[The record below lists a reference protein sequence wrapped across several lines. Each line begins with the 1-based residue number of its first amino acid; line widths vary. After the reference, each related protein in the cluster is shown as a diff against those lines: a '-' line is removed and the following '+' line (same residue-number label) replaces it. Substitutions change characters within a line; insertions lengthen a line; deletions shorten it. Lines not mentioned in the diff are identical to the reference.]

1 MARCVRKLPEVENC
15 GAFSPTL
22 TQNADAAFMTETAAE
37 IEIFLELEPGP
48 ETAPH

>member
-1 MARCVRKLPEVENC
+1 MARCVRELPEVENR
-15 GAFSPTL
+15 GAFSSIL

-37 IEIFLELEPGP
+37 IEIFLALGPGP